1 MSTPSGA
8 PTPGTP
14 SSSTPSYYQVLRL
27 PGAARLFG
35 FALWARLSYG
45 TIFLSLTL
53 ALIRATGSYATTGA
67 CIAIFGLA
75 SALSVPVR
83 AALIDRHG
91 MRRALRPM
99 AVVYASLLA
108 LITVTIATMH
118 SAGVTRLPH
127 STVFLLFALCTAAGA
142 TAPPLGPSMRTLWA
156 ELATDP
162 DMRRRAFA
170 LDTVCEEALYLV
182 GPLLAGA
189 LATWGAAAA
198 GVAVSAVLVLTGT
211 LAMVSA
217 LPPQSR
223 DNADAGAQTAAA
235 GAELDTRVRP
245 QPTYRRARLR
255 VDVLG
260 GAVPASLATGISLS
274 VLGLLIVAF
283 AQHHHQ
289 LTVVAWA
296 EAGMSAGSACGGLA
310 FGALKWRAS
319 NRLQMC
325 SLLALIGIV
334 IAAAGSAQSMA
345 VLILLACAL
354 GLFVSPTIT
363 MTYVVADEA
372 APADQRIRAGG
383 LVNGAYNLGSAT
395 GSAVAGLLLGGL
407 ALRSCFLLA
416 ATPALAAALM
426 TGVRT
431 WRKSEST
438 PSATAQAQ
446 DAAV

>member
-1 MSTPSGA
+1 MSSPSGA
-8 PTPGTP
+8 PISAAP
-14 SSSTPSYYQVLRL
+14 SFSTPSYFQVLRL
-27 PGAARLFG
+27 PRAARVFG

-67 CIAIFGLA
+67 CMAMFGVA
-75 SALSVPVR
+75 SALLVPVR

-91 MRRALRPM
+91 MRRALSPM

-108 LITVTIATMH
+108 LITVTIVTMH
-118 SAGVTRLPH
+118 SAHATLPN
-127 STVFLLFALCTAAGA
+127 STVFLLFVLCTAAGA

-156 ELATDP
+156 ELASDP
-162 DMRRRAFA
+162 QMRRRAFA

-189 LATWGAAAA
+189 LATWVAPVA

-211 LAMVSA
+211 LAMVSVI
-217 LPPQSR
+217 PPQSL
-223 DNADAGAQTAAA
+223 DNADADPQAAA
-235 GAELDTRVRP
+235 DETNLDTHMRP
-245 QPTYRRARLR
+245 QATYRRTRMRIDA
-255 VDVLG
+255 LG

-283 AQHHHQ
+283 AQRHHQ

-325 SLLALIGIV
+325 SLLALIGIF
-334 IAAAGSAQSMA
+334 IAAAGFAGSMA
-345 VLILLACAL
+345 VLIPLACAL

-372 APADQRIRAGG
+372 APADQRTRASG

-395 GSAVAGLLLGGL
+395 GSAAAGLLLGGFGLRACFVL
-407 ALRSCFLLA
+407 AGA
-416 ATPALAAALM
+416 PALAVALLIS
-426 TGVRT
+426 VRT
-431 WRKSEST
+431 WRKSESV
-438 PSATAQAQ
+438 PSATARAQ